1 MAEIIG
7 SIQLQGEFTS
17 RIFVEAIAEWQT
29 KSEIGNVVNSST
41 INALGMCKTFSNNIL
56 MLIETTVENYFRQLG
71 IYIANTQGNF
81 EKLIV
86 SFWLFRYT
94 KLYTDVAKC
103 FGTSWTKF
111 TNI

>member
-41 INALGMCKTFSNNIL
+41 INALGMCKSFSNNIL

-71 IYIANTQGNF
+71 IYIVNKQRNF
-81 EKLIV
+81 EK
-86 SFWLFRYT
+86 
-94 KLYTDVAKC
+94 
-103 FGTSWTKF
+103 
-111 TNI
+111 